1 VSAAP
6 FVGRASVNE
15 ASRHGRDLEL
25 DADVVVVGSGAGGA
39 VVAALLAEAGRRVVV
54 LEEGPHVTVDEIQSM
69 RPSQHLRRAWRDGG
83 MTVAVGV
90 GDTPTINVTMGRAI
104 GGSSILTGG
113 VCFRTPEH
121 VLSTWE
127 RKLGL
132 AQFSPEKL
140 DPFFDEVERAIHVEE
155 VPTSMRSRSTQLF
168 AEGAE
173 KLGYAIEPLRR
184 NTLNCNG
191 CGRCNFGCPHGS
203 KLSVDM
209 TYLPRASAAGA
220 QIWSDCLVE
229 RVIVE
234 GGRAVGVE
242 GKVLLRPRGLADRL
256 GLGRM
261 PKLRVRAKQVVVAA
275 GSYHAPLLLERSGVG
290 TRSGQL
296 GRNMTLHP
304 AFRMFARFD
313 ERVDGWRGAL
323 QSAYSRA
330 LESQGITMVGLF
342 VPPGVLAATMPGF
355 GPEHVRRAADVP
367 HLAVFGGMIHDEGGG
382 TVRRGPGREPIV
394 TYRMAPADRAR
405 IPQVIR
411 TMAEIFFAAG
421 AKEVFPPIL
430 GQPGVTPDALRA
442 LDLERVPALRL
453 ECSSQHPLG
462 SCRMGERPES
472 SVVDVDGQVW
482 DARNLY
488 VADGS
493 IVPTSLGVNP
503 QLTIMSLATRIA
515 HGLRERPLPS

>member
-1 VSAAP
+1 MSAEP
-6 FVGRASVNE
+6 FVGRARVNE
-15 ASRHGRDLEL
+15 ASREGRDLEL
-25 DADVVVVGSGAGGA
+25 DADVVIVGSGAGGA

-54 LEEGPHVTVDEIQSM
+54 LEEGPHVSVDEIQSM
-69 RPSQHLRRAWRDGG
+69 RPSQHMRRAWRDGG

-90 GDTPTINVTMGRAI
+90 GDTPTINVTMGRAV

-127 RKLGL
+127 ERLGL
-132 AQFSPEKL
+132 PQFSPAKL
-140 DPFFDEVERAIHVEE
+140 DPYFDEVERAIHVEE
-155 VPTSMRSRSTQLF
+155 VPVAMRSRSTQLF

-184 NTLNCNG
+184 NTMGCNG
-191 CGRCNFGCPHGS
+191 CGRCNFGCPHGA

-209 TYLPRASAAGA
+209 TYLPRATAAGA
-220 QIWSDCLVE
+220 ELWSDCLVE
-229 RVIVE
+229 RVLVE

-242 GKVLLRPRGLADRL
+242 GRILTRPRGLAGKL
-256 GLGRM
+256 GLGRA
-261 PKLRVRAKQVVVAA
+261 PKLRVRAKQVVIAA
-275 GSYHAPLLLERSGVG
+275 GSYHSPLLLERSGVG
-290 TRSGQL
+290 RASGQV

-304 AFRMFARFD
+304 AFRMFARFE
-313 ERVDGWRGAL
+313 ERVEGWRGAL

-330 LESQGITMVGLF
+330 LESDGITMVGLF

-355 GPEHVRRAADVP
+355 GAEHVRRAADVP
-367 HLAVFGGMIHDEGGG
+367 HLAVFGGLIHDEGGG

-405 IPQVIR
+405 IPQIIR
-411 TMAEIFFAAG
+411 TMAEVFFAAG

-430 GQPGVTPDALRA
+430 GQRGVGPDELRT
-442 LDLERVPALRL
+442 LDLERIPALRL

-462 SCRMGERPES
+462 SCRMGQRPDD
-472 SVVDVDGQVW
+472 SVVDVDGQAW
-482 DARNLY
+482 DVRGLY

-503 QLTIMSLATRIA
+503 QLTIMALATRIA
-515 HGLRERPLPS
+515 HGLRERPLP